1 MKRFL
6 AGILSAVLII
16 GSIPVYGAENQ
27 EIAPQAENIQNT
39 ELQQSPEE
47 SDHGD
52 SLGDAEGAVE
62 ENNPEESD
70 NSIRNPEEIPAVH
83 WRTDGRTTEKRNR
96 RGILWRNAA
105 KDSLQGKRSGE
116 RTAPNR

>member
-70 NSIRNPEEIPAVH
+70 NSIRNPEEIPAV
-83 WRTDGRTTEKRNR
+83 TEAPELTGTPEQEPEAAVAENDGIGYVEV
-96 RGILWRNAA
+96 
-105 KDSLQGKRSGE
+105 
-116 RTAPNR
+116 